1 MDLPGAMPEEV
12 KDQIIDLIG
21 CSRED
26 IIPASGKTGM
36 GVPEILSAIIERV
49 PSPKGDPSSRL
60 QRSEER
66 RVGNECVSTCRSRWS
81 PYHLKKTTYNYV
93 VQHYHTI
100 THLAVKHISREKDQ
114 IT

>member
-60 QRSEER
+60 QAMIFDSVYNSFRGIIAYFKVANGKISKGDRRKFVTPSRKYIHANGRS
-66 RVGNECVSTCRSRWS
+66 
-81 PYHLKKTTYNYV
+81 
-93 VQHYHTI
+93 
-100 THLAVKHISREKDQ
+100 AVRE
-114 IT
+114 